1 MSPLFL
7 ADAILDEADEAGVVV
22 TTHGMQMRAGST
34 GEILIQV
41 ERCTVGERGAVPGQ
55 SQVGARWRAE
65 GPWFQP
71 TDSPWLAARAVIPMV
86 VHRRLWDYHRRAE
99 KDVDPLRALR
109 WSARAA
115 MVDDLEFESMEE
127 APFAAQLD
135 QTAVVRDTR
144 QGNMVVIGV
153 PRGGSGNW
161 AAMEIQNGEIS
172 GVRGFTGL
180 PEAVREAIVTI
191 VKWRVQE
198 P

>member
-1 MSPLFL
+1 MSL
-7 ADAILDEADEAGVVV
+7 AMAVAVLEEAEFAGV
-22 TTHGMQMRAGST
+22 
-34 GEILIQV
+34 
-41 ERCTVGERGAVPGQ
+41 
-55 SQVGARWRAE
+55 
-65 GPWFQP
+65 
-71 TDSPWLAARAVIPMV
+71 
-86 VHRRLWDYHRRAE
+86 
-99 KDVDPLRALR
+99 ALE
-109 WSARAA
+109 AP
-115 MVDDLEFESMEE
+115 DLEFESMEE